1 MAMALTYV
9 WPQAVGF
16 AATDLLRK
24 VGHHAHKGLTSKS
37 FYHPSSFT
45 FLVRKKNLEQLSAAY
60 FSASTSSITL

>member
-1 MAMALTYV
+1 MAMVITYV
-9 WPQAVGF
+9 RPQAVGF
-16 AATDLLRK
+16 AATDLRK
-24 VGHHAHKGLTSKS
+24 VGRHAHKGLTSKS